1 MIAHRSRRF
10 TREPLVP
17 IIRIQPITD
26 FNFVPTID
34 LLMKETAISN
44 QLIIRTMNDGELR
57 WKPAALPTNDFVQK
71 GGGLL
76 PGKNTERK
84 SHEIH
89 VCHQLSQKIDIFSAE
104 RA

>member
-1 MIAHRSRRF
+1 MIAHCSRRF

-26 FNFVPTID
+26 FNFVPTI
-34 LLMKETAISN
+34 
-44 QLIIRTMNDGELR
+44 ELR
-57 WKPAALPTNDFVQK
+57 WKPAALPTDDFVQK